1 MKLKDILY
9 IIKFTIS
16 HDVERI
22 SNNIVKLQET
32 KYISKFVS
40 NREEILIYLDFLFA
54 NKRQYFVM

>member
-16 HDVERI
+16 HDVV